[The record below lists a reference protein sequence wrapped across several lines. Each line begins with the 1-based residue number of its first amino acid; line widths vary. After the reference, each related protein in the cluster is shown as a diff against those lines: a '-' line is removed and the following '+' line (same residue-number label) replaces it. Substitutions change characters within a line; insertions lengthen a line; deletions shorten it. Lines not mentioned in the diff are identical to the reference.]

1 MRFIHVFDELI
12 VEVFNFLNEVLR
24 VLPVSVLELDQLI
37 LHLFRV
43 KLHVLE
49 QLLVYVESLESVV
62 HFGGQNIVLILDF
75 LLKQPAVSI
84 EA

>member
-12 VEVFNFLNEVLR
+12 VEVFNFLNEILR
-24 VLPVSVLELDQLI
+24 VLPVSILELDQLI

>member
-43 KLHVLE
+43 KLHILE

-62 HFGGQNIVLILDF
+62 HFGGQDIVLILDF

>member
-1 MRFIHVFDELI
+1 M
-12 VEVFNFLNEVLR
+12 
-24 VLPVSVLELDQLI
+24 LPVSILELDQLI

-62 HFGGQNIVLILDF
+62 HFGGQDIVLILDF

>member
-12 VEVFNFLNEVLR
+12 VEVFNFLNEILR
-24 VLPVSVLELDQLI
+24 VLPVSILELDQLI

-43 KLHVLE
+43 KLHILE

-62 HFGGQNIVLILDF
+62 HFGGQDIVLILDF

>member
-12 VEVFNFLNEVLR
+12 VEVFNFLDEVLR
-24 VLPVSVLELDQLI
+24 VLPVSILELNQLI
-37 LHLFRV
+37 LNLFRV
-43 KLHVLE
+43 KLHILE
-49 QLLVYVESLESVV
+49 KLLVYVESLESVV
-62 HFGGQNIVLILDF
+62 HFGGQDIVLILDF